1 MVYVS
6 ANNSHAAT
14 TPGVESISV
23 PSMSKRLVVYIRV
36 SKTFNLL
43 CDIVGYPH
51 RIEVERCGRH
61 GVCLAEQD
69 RKEEDAMRENY

>member
-1 MVYVS
+1 
-6 ANNSHAAT
+6 
-14 TPGVESISV
+14 
-23 PSMSKRLVVYIRV
+23 MSKRLVVYIRV

-43 CDIVGYPH
+43 CDIVGHPH

-69 RKEEDAMRENY
+69 RKEEDAMLCVKIIRLYAIASPFVSEHHLIGAA

>member
-1 MVYVS
+1 
-6 ANNSHAAT
+6 
-14 TPGVESISV
+14 
-23 PSMSKRLVVYIRV
+23 MSKRLVVYIRV

-43 CDIVGYPH
+43 CDIVGHSH